1 MLGDVMKGASRMQRW
16 LIVWCLLVLV
26 GCGMNPPPLAGPV
39 SIQGKVIGN
48 DGKPV
53 GGMAVNL
60 HPLEN
65 GYLKTVDVKPD
76 GSFAVE
82 TQAGKYAYY
91 FTPKTGGKSVPS
103 QVANLKEPNMERTV
117 AVTSGQDLLINLP

>member
-1 MLGDVMKGASRMQRW
+1 MRSCT
-16 LIVWCLLVLV
+16 IVIGLLMTV

-39 SIQGKVIGN
+39 SVNGKVVTS

-53 GGMAVNL
+53 GGVAVNL

-76 GSFAVE
+76 GTFTVE

-91 FTPKTGGKSVPS
+91 FTPKVGTKAMPP
-103 QVANLKEPNMERTV
+103 QVANLAEANMERTV
-117 AVTSGQDLLINLP
+117 NVSSGQELVINLP